1 MPNDSPATS
10 EPVRDAP
17 DGLVPLADHRM
28 RVAVVT
34 GGGSGI
40 GRAIAHG
47 LAAAGYRVAILGRRT
62 ESLTETARVQ
72 PGITPFSL
80 DVADASRCAAVLAD
94 VETQLGPVDILV
106 ANAAIYPRVHFLDQ
120 SPTSFEETMQINVHG
135 VANAVRAV
143 LPGMLARNAG
153 RVIVMG
159 SLADQNPLPGACAY
173 SVSKGALH
181 PLVRGIAMEIDRQ
194 RYPNVLVN
202 ELNPGATRTAMS
214 ASGHPP
220 EAVYPLVQALIDQPS
235 GGAHGRMF
243 VQDHEVRPNEGPR
256 RMLLRRLH
264 LSPGLMRLIPA
275 PSGEKPT
282 PP

>member
-1 MPNDSPATS
+1 
-10 EPVRDAP
+10 
-17 DGLVPLADHRM
+17 M
-28 RVAVVT
+28 RVAAVT
-34 GGGSGI
+34 GAGSGI

-47 LAAAGYRVAILGRRT
+47 LAAAGYRVAILGRRM
-62 ESLTETARVQ
+62 ESLTETARGQ
-72 PGITPFSL
+72 LGITPFSL
-80 DVADASRCAAVLAD
+80 DVADASRCAAVLAE
-94 VETQLGPVDILV
+94 VEMQLGPVDILV

-159 SLADQNPLPGACAY
+159 SLADLNPLPGACAY

-181 PLVRGIAMEIDRQ
+181 ALVRGIAMEIDRA

-202 ELNPGATRTAMS
+202 ELNPGRTRTAMS
-214 ASGHPP
+214 TGGQPP
-220 EAVYPLVQALIDQPS
+220 EAVYPLVQALIDQAS

-243 VQDHEVRPNEGPR
+243 VRDREVRPNEGPR
-256 RMLLRRLH
+256 RMLLRRLRLGPRLLR
-264 LSPGLMRLIPA
+264 LSPA
-275 PSGEKPT
+275 PSGEHAV
-282 PP
+282 PPEALP